1 MIRAKTNKGT
11 DIYISLCD
19 DVGENKGGYYCEVYL
34 NEDEDAIDNFVIHIE
49 DILENPLMPIENFVK
64 EWAKGINEY

>member
-19 DVGENKGGYYCEVYL
+19 DVGENKGGYYCEV
-34 NEDEDAIDNFVIHIE
+34 
-49 DILENPLMPIENFVK
+49 ILMK
-64 EWAKGINEY
+64 MKMQ